1 MEQQISRRTV
11 KQCLPVINAVYA
23 FFEVQ
28 IVAYENLEK
37 KDELCFFHLE
47 KDFGIPKLLSVG
59 YIFGEWLEGSDFI
72 CNKLCIVKTNKKA
85 KWLDFIRLLDKKING
100 YKVDTNIIEI
110 SLASNGMIFRNING
124 MRYSYDFKNDGL
136 KKRIIAFLAEQND
149 FVQTAAIQ
157 KYVKSTNVKS
167 FSDAVGQINSIMEQ
181 KLKLPKAQNLIKS
194 KRGSGYRINP
204 LYNIIL
210 TD

>member
-11 KQCLPVINAVYA
+11 ERYLPVIKAIIASFELEIKAYRDLDKDNLH
-23 FFEVQ
+23 FF
-28 IVAYENLEK
+28 YLEK
-37 KDELCFFHLE
+37 E
-47 KDFGIPKLLSVG
+47 FGGSKLLRASL
-59 YIFGEWLEGSDFI
+59 ILRIWLEGSGFVCNGFI
-72 CNKLCIVKTNKKA
+72 IMKEDKVAKWVDLINIINKKI
-85 KWLDFIRLLDKKING
+85 DE
-100 YKVDTNIIEI
+100 YKDDINIIEI
-110 SLASNGMIFRNING
+110 SLTSNGMIFRNING

-136 KKRIIAFLAEQND
+136 KKRIIVFLAEQND

-167 FSDAVGQINSIMEQ
+167 FSDAIRQINSIMEQ
-181 KLKLPKAQNLIKS
+181 KLKLPKAQNLIQS

-204 LYNIIL
+204 LCNIIL